1 MQIENVSD
9 STAAIIKQQLT
20 DEVCECPKC
29 TEYREQR
36 KPVAMQLPT
45 GFTKW

>member
-20 DEVCECPKC
+20 DERCECPKC
-29 TEYREQR
+29 TEYRKQR
-36 KPVAMQLPT
+36 QPVTMDLPM